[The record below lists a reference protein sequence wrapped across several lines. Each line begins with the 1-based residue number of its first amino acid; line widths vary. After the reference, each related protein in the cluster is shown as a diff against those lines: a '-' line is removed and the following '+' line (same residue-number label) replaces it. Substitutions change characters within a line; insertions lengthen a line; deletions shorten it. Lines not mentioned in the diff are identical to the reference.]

1 MSRRHP
7 YERLFGHLIVYGC
20 LIFFLIK
27 IRMMM
32 CIRSACVR
40 KMMEK
45 VFTLTLSFV
54 LINIVRIRTKVK
66 NAGFYLAEKGVKH

>member
-1 MSRRHP
+1 
-7 YERLFGHLIVYGC
+7 
-20 LIFFLIK
+20 
-27 IRMMM
+27 MMM